1 MLIAGCDD
9 QMIADLITARRQR
22 PHTDKPKWQDEKKG
36 ILRADYYRKTIAKA
50 KTWTVKAQ
58 AQQRLAGR
66 FGGGDSGSWVV
77 DATPTGGAAASP
89 PDDLKAGRER
99 KETLDDISVIFGL
112 RVVQIIK
119 ILSDPPSYTYTVT
132 TEKGSFL
139 VGRAHELIT
148 QTKLRDLIAEHSG
161 YYLRPMKAG
170 DWASIAQGMLHIVEE
185 RESGVEATEQGGLHV
200 WVENYLVAR
209 EQRRMD
215 TLKAFGTLMPFVHSN
230 GKIYIGLDA
239 FKK

>member
-99 KETLDDISVIFGL
+99 KETLDDIPKKHYSSKVTNYDKRHVALEELILPTDAPYVGSAHASASASVQSGTAATQL
-112 RVVQIIK
+112 
-119 ILSDPPSYTYTVT
+119 PPAGGP
-132 TEKGSFL
+132 EGSVLGERADGNAEQEESFEAIR
-139 VGRAHELIT
+139 VGR
-148 QTKLRDLIAEHSG
+148 
-161 YYLRPMKAG
+161 
-170 DWASIAQGMLHIVEE
+170 
-185 RESGVEATEQGGLHV
+185 
-200 WVENYLVAR
+200 
-209 EQRRMD
+209 
-215 TLKAFGTLMPFVHSN
+215 
-230 GKIYIGLDA
+230 
-239 FKK
+239 